1 MEWLNRDDNGKMMGY
16 KWIYLPV
23 NAYITMERSTI
34 VLLMIA
40 KYDEYVMNGKIAL
53 EMIEME
59 ELSYDYSG
67 LYYPSY
73 LGDYDN
79 PMEESILNTVHM

>member
-16 KWIYLPV
+16 KRIYLPV

-40 KYDEYVMNGKIAL
+40 KYDEYVMNGKIA
-53 EMIEME
+53 
-59 ELSYDYSG
+59 
-67 LYYPSY
+67 
-73 LGDYDN
+73 
-79 PMEESILNTVHM
+79 